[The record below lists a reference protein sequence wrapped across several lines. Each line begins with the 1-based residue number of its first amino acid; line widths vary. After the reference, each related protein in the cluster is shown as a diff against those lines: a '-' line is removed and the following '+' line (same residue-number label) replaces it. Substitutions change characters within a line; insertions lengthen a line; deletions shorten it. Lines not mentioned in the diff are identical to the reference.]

1 MKIGFL
7 IFPNMTVLDFVGPC
21 QVLSQVPGAE
31 IFVIWR
37 TLAPV
42 STDAGFDVLPT
53 HTFTSAPQV
62 DVICV
67 AGGPGQREIM
77 DDAEVLDFVRTQGA
91 GAQYVT
97 SVCTGS
103 LLLAKAGL
111 LTGYKAGCHWVWRD
125 QLETLGAIPVDERV
139 VEDRNRLTGGGVTAG
154 IDFGLTLAAKLT
166 SVEVAQVIQLALE
179 YDPAPPFDVGSPHKA
194 GLESR
199 TLVEQLFKQHYP
211 IL

>member
-21 QVLSQVPGAE
+21 QVLSQVPGAQ
-31 IFVIWR
+31 IYVFWR
-37 TLAPV
+37 DLCAV
-42 STDAGFDVLPT
+42 STDAGFAVMPT
-53 HTFTSAPQV
+53 HTFAEAPQM
-62 DVICV
+62 DVLCI
-67 AGGPGQREIM
+67 AGGPGQREVM
-77 DDAEVLDFVRTQGA
+77 DDAQVLDFVRWQGA
-91 GAQYVT
+91 SAKYVT

-125 QLETLGAIPVDERV
+125 QLESFGAIPVDARV

-154 IDFGLTLAAKLT
+154 IDFGLILAAKLA
-166 SVEVAQVIQLALE
+166 SDEVAQVIQLALE

-194 GLESR
+194 GVEQR
-199 TLVEQLFKQHYP
+199 ALVEQLFTQHYP